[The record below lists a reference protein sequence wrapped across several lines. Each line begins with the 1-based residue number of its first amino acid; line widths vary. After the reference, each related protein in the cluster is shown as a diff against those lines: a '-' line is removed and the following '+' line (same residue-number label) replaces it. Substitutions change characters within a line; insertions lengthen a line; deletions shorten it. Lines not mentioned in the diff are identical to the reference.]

1 MPAVHVLL
9 YKEDDGTIPILEWL
23 DSLPSKVQDKCVARI
38 KRLRDLGHELRRPE
52 ADYLMDGIYEL
63 RLRNQTV
70 NYRVLYFFHG
80 KSVVVLSNGLTKEKE
95 VAPGEIDKAIVLRKR
110 FDTIPVS
117 HIYRWEI

>member
-63 RLRNQTV
+63 RLRHQTV

-80 KSVVVLSNGLTKEKE
+80 KSVVVLTNGLTKEKE

>member
-52 ADYLMDGIYEL
+52 ADYLRDGIYEL
-63 RLRNQTV
+63 RLRHQTV

-80 KSVVVLSNGLTKEKE
+80 KSVVVLTNGLTKEKE

>member
-52 ADYLMDGIYEL
+52 ADYLRDGIYEL
-63 RLRNQTV
+63 RLRHQTV

>member
-23 DSLPSKVQDKCVARI
+23 DSLPGKVQDKCVARI

-52 ADYLMDGIYEL
+52 ADYLRDGIYEL
-63 RLRNQTV
+63 RFRHQTV

-80 KSVVVLSNGLTKEKE
+80 RSMVVLTNGLTKEKQ
-95 VAPGEIDKAIVLRKR
+95 VSPSEIDKTIALRKI
-110 FDTIPVS
+110 FDSIPLS
-117 HIYRWEI
+117 HIHRWEI

>member
-23 DSLPSKVQDKCVARI
+23 DRLPSKVQDKCVARI

-52 ADYLMDGIYEL
+52 SDYLRDGIYEL
-63 RLRNQTV
+63 RLRHQTV

-80 KSVVVLSNGLTKEKE
+80 TSVVVLTNGLSKEKQ

-117 HIYRWEI
+117 HVYRWEI